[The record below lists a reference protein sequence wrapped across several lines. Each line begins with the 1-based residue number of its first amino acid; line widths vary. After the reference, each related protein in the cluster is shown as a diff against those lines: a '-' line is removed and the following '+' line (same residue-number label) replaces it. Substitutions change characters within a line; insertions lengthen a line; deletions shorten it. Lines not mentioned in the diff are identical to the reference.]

1 MTLITIDICALQAD
15 IGSCNG
21 SITHWYFNKEE
32 EKCEQFTYSGCD
44 GNRNNFET
52 INDCLHSCCKNCS
65 FNFIIPLLVYL
76 VSCPTGIQRLSCDTD
91 PCVMAQCTNHP
102 DAYCV
107 TENCGLCSHR
117 FYNST
122 GNDVTDECGNIIPLL
137 TIIHLHACR

>member
-1 MTLITIDICALQAD
+1 MTASIHAVRTIH
-15 IGSCNG
+15 
-21 SITHWYFNKEE
+21 SISSYH
-32 EKCEQFTYSGCD
+32 
-44 GNRNNFET
+44 
-52 INDCLHSCCKNCS
+52 
-65 FNFIIPLLVYL
+65 YL
-76 VSCPTGIQRLSCDTD
+76 CIVSCPTGIQRLSCDTD